1 MQLYKKK
8 FSSIWFIYIY
18 IYILFMTAFDLHLL
32 TLYTMQD
39 FSYMRQSCRAF
50 WFMQCT
56 VKQSL
61 WPGGWK
67 KRTCLQTVTKQL

>member
-1 MQLYKKK
+1 MR
-8 FSSIWFIYIY
+8 
-18 IYILFMTAFDLHLL
+18 
-32 TLYTMQD
+32 D
-39 FSYMRQSCRAF
+39 FSYMRQSCPAF

-67 KRTCLQTVTKQL
+67 KRTCLQTVTKQLYLHINYNKVILML